1 MFERSR
7 GVAAA
12 HAPLPMTDLTA
23 TTAPLDEPPDAPLDE
38 LRRRQY
44 AWRSTQRPAALW
56 PGLDRA
62 VIQTAADAIGT
73 AVSRVLRGE
82 RARLELAASGHDAE
96 RRARAVGVAALL
108 TGVGP
113 LLGAWIERGELDAEE
128 PFARV
133 LARHLAHGRVR
144 EARIRAVVLPV
155 LARMS
160 QAGLEPGVIK
170 GFHTAHVYYP
180 EPGARPFSDVD
191 VVVPPAAIDAAE
203 RQLEDSGFVPEPRTG
218 GIGYK
223 REWLPPEG
231 RGDVWSYELWHAR
244 SRWKLD
250 LHDGLNFDSVVR
262 NVRTPQTPRFTDVL
276 RLDGVPLRVADPNEL
291 IAVLAAHASTELY
304 AQRLLRLVE
313 LVLVVRRASALG
325 TLDWPAVESSLAER
339 ESLRFAYPMLALTE
353 RLAPGTV
360 DRDVL
365 ARLQGATTPR
375 ARAVTSALSP
385 TAPILDRGFS
395 LRGRLIWTLGALATL
410 RWLWSML
417 APLEGVS
424 RADQLR
430 TYRHRTMRLLR
441 LGFSDRSDADAAN
454 DG

>member
-1 MFERSR
+1 M
-7 GVAAA
+7 
-12 HAPLPMTDLTA
+12 
-23 TTAPLDEPPDAPLDE
+23 
-38 LRRRQY
+38 
-44 AWRSTQRPAALW
+44 
-56 PGLDRA
+56 
-62 VIQTAADAIGT
+62 
-73 AVSRVLRGE
+73 
-82 RARLELAASGHDAE
+82 
-96 RRARAVGVAALL
+96 
-108 TGVGP
+108 
-113 LLGAWIERGELDAEE
+113 
-128 PFARV
+128 
-133 LARHLAHGRVR
+133 
-144 EARIRAVVLPV
+144 
-155 LARMS
+155 
-160 QAGLEPGVIK
+160 K
-170 GFHTAHVYYP
+170 GFHTAQVYFP

-191 VVVPPAAIDAAE
+191 VVVPPAAIGDAE
-203 RQLEDSGFVPEPRTG
+203 RQLEGSGFVAQPRTG

-262 NVRTPQTPRFTDVL
+262 NVRTPQTPRFTEVL
-276 RLDGVPLRVADPNEL
+276 HIEGVRLRVADPNEL

-325 TLDWPAVESSLAER
+325 TLDWSAVESSLAER

-365 ARLQGATTPR
+365 TRLQGATTPR

-395 LRGRLIWTLGALATL
+395 LRGRLMWTLGALATL
-410 RWLWSML
+410 RRLWRMI

-441 LGFSDRSDADAAN
+441 LGFSGRSDADATD

>member
-1 MFERSR
+1 
-7 GVAAA
+7 
-12 HAPLPMTDLTA
+12 
-23 TTAPLDEPPDAPLDE
+23 
-38 LRRRQY
+38 
-44 AWRSTQRPAALW
+44 
-56 PGLDRA
+56 
-62 VIQTAADAIGT
+62 
-73 AVSRVLRGE
+73 VLRGE
-82 RARLELAASGHDAE
+82 RARLELASSGGDAE

-113 LLGAWIERGELDAEE
+113 LLGAWIERGELDAEDA
-128 PFARV
+128 FARV
-133 LARHLAHGRVR
+133 LARHLAHGRAR
-144 EARIRAVVLPV
+144 EARIRAAVLPV
-155 LARMS
+155 LARMEH
-160 QAGLEPGVIK
+160 AGLEPGVIK
-170 GFHTAHVYYP
+170 GFHTAHVHFP

-191 VVVPPAAIDAAE
+191 VVVPPAAIADAE
-203 RQLEDSGFVPEPRTG
+203 RLLGESGLVPEPRTG

-223 REWLPPEG
+223 REWLPPDG

-276 RLDGVPLRVADPNEL
+276 RLDGVQLHVADANEL
-291 IAVLAAHASTELY
+291 IALLAAHASTELY

-313 LVLVVRRASALG
+313 LVFVVRRASSLG
-325 TLDWPAVESSLAER
+325 TLDWAAVESSLAER
-339 ESLRFAYPMLALTE
+339 ESSRFAYPMLALTE

-360 DRDVL
+360 DGDVL
-365 ARLQGATTPR
+365 ARLGDATTPR
-375 ARAVTSALSP
+375 ARAVTSRLSP
-385 TAPILDRGFS
+385 TAPIFDRGFS
-395 LRGRLIWTLGALATL
+395 LRSRLIWTLGALATL
-410 RWLWSML
+410 RWVWSMI

-441 LGFSDRSDADAAN
+441 LGFSGRSGGDATD